1 MASTAVDFSKT
12 GVPVNM
18 KECPKYNRC
27 RPDFMAPSPRVV
39 VSEAGMLDFEEEDNE
54 DDEAFEDLDV
64 EWRAM
69 RYYSS
74 SKVLGE
80 LYRAIDEQRF
90 LAKLQQE
97 QKAHMK
103 VSGSQNDLLDTLL
116 KYMKR
121 QATRYGVLFDHH
133 RELALDIRAG

>member
-1 MASTAVDFSKT
+1 
-12 GVPVNM
+12 
-18 KECPKYNRC
+18 
-27 RPDFMAPSPRVV
+27 
-39 VSEAGMLDFEEEDNE
+39 MLDFEEEDNE

-103 VSGSQNDLLDTLL
+103 LSSSQNDLLDTLL